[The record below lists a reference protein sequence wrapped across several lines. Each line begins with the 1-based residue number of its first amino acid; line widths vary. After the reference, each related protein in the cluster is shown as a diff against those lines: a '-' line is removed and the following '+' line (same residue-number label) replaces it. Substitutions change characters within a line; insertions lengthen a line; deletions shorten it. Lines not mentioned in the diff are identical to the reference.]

1 MKAKF
6 IFLNIICGALFI
18 SCASRKVDL
27 KTTEVKKDSLV
38 ETKINLVETKV
49 KDSVSETNINKTVYF
64 DEIII
69 KPLDSC
75 KEFIVDGKSYKNV
88 VLSYKKIKTNSL
100 YNNKIKVSEN
110 TLKDLKID
118 NKVKTSS
125 KENIKEKKI
134 DKKANYF
141 IYLWFILGIIILYL
155 IWRSKRLFL

>member
-1 MKAKF
+1 MKQIF
-6 IFLNIICGALFI
+6 ILVSLVLIG
-18 SCASRKVDL
+18 CASRKVDV
-27 KTTEVKKDSLV
+27 KKIEIKKDSLV
-38 ETKINLVETKV
+38 ETKIDLTENKV
-49 KDSVSETNINKTVYF
+49 KDSIAETNINKIVYF

-75 KEFIVDGKSYKNV
+75 KEFIVEGKTYKNAI
-88 VLSYKKIKTNSL
+88 LSYKKTKTNTL

-110 TLKDLKID
+110 TLKRIKTDSKI
-118 NKVKTSS
+118 KTSS
-125 KENIKEKKI
+125 KENIKEKQI

>member
-1 MKAKF
+1 MKYIF
-6 IFLNIICGALFI
+6 IIISLFLF
-18 SCASRKVDL
+18 SCASRKVDI
-27 KTTEVKKDSLV
+27 KTTDIKKDSLI
-38 ETKINLVETKV
+38 ETKIVLTENKV
-49 KDSVSETNINKTVYF
+49 KDSTAETNINKTVYF

-75 KEFIVDGKSYKNV
+75 KEFIVEGKTYKNV
-88 VLSYKKIKTNSL
+88 VLNYKKTKTNTL

-110 TLKDLKID
+110 TLKHVKTDSKI
-118 NKVKTSS
+118 KTSS

-141 IYLWFILGIIILYL
+141 IYLWFILGIIIIYV

>member
-6 IFLNIICGALFI
+6 IFLNIICGALLF
-18 SCASRKVDL
+18 SCASRKVDV

-38 ETKINLVETKV
+38 ETKINLIETKV
-49 KDSVSETNINKTVYF
+49 KDSISETNINKTVYF

-88 VLSYKKIKTNSL
+88 VLSYKKTKTNTL
-100 YNNKIKVSEN
+100 YNNKVKVSEN

>member
-1 MKAKF
+1 MKQIF
-6 IFLNIICGALFI
+6 ILVSLVLIG
-18 SCASRKVDL
+18 CASRKVDV
-27 KTTEVKKDSLV
+27 KKIEVKKDSLV
-38 ETKINLVETKV
+38 ETKIDLTENKV
-49 KDSVSETNINKTVYF
+49 KDSVVETNINKTVYF

-88 VLSYKKIKTNSL
+88 VLSYKKTKTNTL
-100 YNNKIKVSEN
+100 YNNKVKVSEN

-141 IYLWFILGIIILYL
+141 IYLWFILGIIIIYL
-155 IWRSKRLFL
+155 IWRSKQLFL